1 MSDNEKTEFEFQDSE
16 IEQPK
21 RGLAIREP
29 EPEIEIVDDT
39 PEEDRGRTPMATPPQ
54 EPTDE
59 ELESYSKRD
68 RNKIREFTKGYHEE
82 RRAKEAALREKEE
95 AIRLTK
101 TLFDENQRLKGSVNT
116 TQSALLEQ
124 AKRVVAQELEEAKR
138 KYKNA
143 YEAGDSDA
151 LVDAQEEMTSA
162 KMKVERVNNFK
173 PAPLQEQENVVQTT
187 HLQAEPKPDYKAEDW
202 RKQNSWWGQDKE
214 MTSFALGVHDKLVND
229 EGIDPQSDNYYL
241 RLNGRLRQVFP
252 DKFES
257 EESDDSKSHR
267 PKSSV
272 VASASRSVAPRKIT
286 LSQSEVNIAKR
297 LGVPLEQYA
306 REVAVLR
313 RNQNG

>member
-16 IEQPK
+16 IEKPK
-21 RGLAIREP
+21 RGLLATEP

-39 PEEDRGRTPMATPPQ
+39 PEDDRGRTPMTSPPQ

-95 AIRLTK
+95 AIRIAQTV
-101 TLFDENQRLKGSVNT
+101 FEENKRLKGTVNT
-116 TQSALLEQ
+116 SQSALLEQ
-124 AKRVVAQELEEAKR
+124 AKKVVAQELEEARR
-138 KYKNA
+138 KYKSA
-143 YEAGDSDA
+143 YESGDSDA
-151 LVDAQEEMTSA
+151 LVEAQEEMTAA

-173 PAPLQEQENVVQTT
+173 PAPLQERENVVQTP
-187 HLQAEPKPDYKAEDW
+187 HLQAEPAPDHKAENW

-229 EGIDPQSDNYYL
+229 EGVDPQSDDYYL

-257 EESDDSKSHR
+257 GESDDSKSHR

>member
-95 AIRLTK
+95 AISLTK
-101 TLFDENQRLKGSVNT
+101 TLFDENQRLKGTVNT
-116 TQSALLEQ
+116 SQSALLEQ
-124 AKRVVAQELEEAKR
+124 AKRVVAQELEEARR

-151 LVDAQEEMTSA
+151 LVNAQEEMTSA
-162 KMKVERVNNFK
+162 KMKVE
-173 PAPLQEQENVVQTT
+173 
-187 HLQAEPKPDYKAEDW
+187 
-202 RKQNSWWGQDKE
+202 
-214 MTSFALGVHDKLVND
+214 
-229 EGIDPQSDNYYL
+229 I
-241 RLNGRLRQVFP
+241 GRAHV
-252 DKFES
+252 
-257 EESDDSKSHR
+257 
-267 PKSSV
+267 
-272 VASASRSVAPRKIT
+272 
-286 LSQSEVNIAKR
+286 
-297 LGVPLEQYA
+297 
-306 REVAVLR
+306 
-313 RNQNG
+313 